1 MQTNHIKTFYDSN
14 KSSLFF
20 ISLIILIGIFSM
32 RNYAFGHYYT
42 PMRSDDGPEFGS
54 IPSSDFAYHASNAYV
69 LKESLENFDIPLWS
83 RYTLGGMPF
92 YAKPQVPAFNFT
104 WLFLIIAPTAW
115 LGLKWSFLFHFLMAG
130 IGMYFFMNYFFKN
143 NPAASFLTALVY
155 MFNGNLNSE
164 ILVAHF
170 NILNVYAFLPLILLF
185 AMKAINEPKWL
196 FYSATAGIFAS
207 LLILGGSPQEAIFA
221 LLFIAFFMALQ
232 AIGKSFIKNMLKL
245 TLCGAVLLAVF
256 FGLSA
261 VKILPTLDLLKTGPR
276 QSGFSFDAL
285 AGDGVFNLSNFHSQM
300 MHIFGIPS
308 VFVLLSLGAIKRK
321 KTLFAVGLLIFAVLI
336 LSKSPLIYA
345 LWKYA
350 PFVNKMRGIYK
361 AIFIFVFPASIL
373 AGIGIAYA
381 AEKWQS
387 RFSGRKL
394 YSRLFYCAA
403 LVLIISSLILPFQ
416 KGQKFADLKSQL
428 EKNQVMQFMSKDNDT
443 FRFKVFE
450 TNGIDWGTDFYS
462 IPLGLQDIYGYD
474 NIWLPDYMPV
484 FLSAANNQ
492 PAKLFAML
500 NMKYMTSTS
509 HVNIPNFTLVNKFEE
524 CGKYLDGIDICQ
536 PKKSDG
542 PYLYKNDIFLP
553 RAFFAQKSILV
564 YGDAANSRDI
574 VYYIMLN
581 NKFDPSGAIAVSSD
595 SAGDLS
601 TDFLKKFDMVLIA
614 GGTLTPQLLENLRS
628 LSKEK
633 IILPDFTK
641 EENTIT
647 EKSLNNALET
657 LNSGISKKI
666 PSPRQFSYSSSD
678 SIEIDTAGREGML
691 FLSELFSSFN
701 GWKAFIDGKETKILR
716 ANNILTAIYVP
727 GGSRRIV
734 LKYEPKSFIR
744 GRNIS
749 LFVLSAMLLIIFYR
763 LFRQKNDKGK
773 NEPDSG
779 NN

>member
-1 MQTNHIKTFYDSN
+1 MHIKNFYALN
-14 KSSLFF
+14 KSHLLY
-20 ISLIILIGIFSM
+20 ILLIILIGITFM
-32 RNYAFGHYYT
+32 RNYAFGAYYT
-42 PMRSDDGPEFGS
+42 PMRSDDGPEFSS

-69 LKESLENFDIPLWS
+69 LKQSLENFDIPLWS
-83 RYTLGGMPF
+83 RYTLSGMPF

-130 IGMYFFMNYFFKN
+130 TGMYFFMNYFLKN
-143 NPAASFLTALVY
+143 NPTASFLAALFY

-185 AMKAINEPKWL
+185 AMKAINEANWL
-196 FYSATAGIFAS
+196 FYSAAAGVFAS

-221 LLFIAFFMALQ
+221 LLFIAFFMGLQ
-232 AIGKSFIKNMLKL
+232 AIGKNFNKRVLKL
-245 TLCGAVLLAVF
+245 SLCGIILIAVF

-300 MHIFGIPS
+300 LHIFGIPS
-308 VFVLLSLGAIKRK
+308 VLVLLSLGALKRK
-321 KTLFAVGLLIFAVLI
+321 KTLFAIALLIFAVLI

-361 AIFIFVFPASIL
+361 AIFMFVLPACIL
-373 AGIGIAYA
+373 AGIGIAYT
-381 AEKWQS
+381 AEKLQS
-387 RFSGRKL
+387 KFGAKKL
-394 YSRLFYCAA
+394 YTWLFYCG
-403 LVLIISSLILPFQ
+403 VLILIIFSLILPFQ
-416 KGQKFADLKSQL
+416 KGQKFADLKFQL

-462 IPLGLQDIYGYD
+462 IPLNLQDIYGYD
-474 NIWLPDYMPV
+474 NIWLPDYMPI

-492 PAKLFAML
+492 PAKLFGML

-509 HVNIPNFTLVNKFEE
+509 PINISNFTLVNKFGE
-524 CGKYLDGIDICQ
+524 CGKYEGGIDICQ
-536 PKKSDG
+536 PRKSDG
-542 PYLYKNDIFLP
+542 PYLYGNKLLLP
-553 RAFFAQKSILV
+553 RVFFVEKSILA
-564 YGDAANSRDI
+564 YGDAANLREI
-574 VYYIMLN
+574 IYYVLLN
-581 NKFDPSGAIAVSSD
+581 NNFDPSETIVVSSD
-595 SAGDLS
+595 SVGDLS
-601 TDFLKKFDMVLIA
+601 IDFLKKFDMVLIA
-614 GGTLTPQLLENLRS
+614 GGTLTPQLLENLRAI
-628 LSKEK
+628 SKEK
-633 IILPDFTK
+633 LIVPDFTK
-641 EENTIT
+641 EESTIT
-647 EKSLNNALET
+647 EKSLNSALES
-657 LNSGISKKI
+657 LNSGIPKKI
-666 PSPRQFSYSSSD
+666 QAPKQFSYISSD
-678 SIEIDTAGREGML
+678 AVEIDVTGKEGML

-716 ANNILTAIYVP
+716 ANNIMTAIYVP
-727 GGSRRIV
+727 VGSKRII

-749 LFVLSAMLLIIFYR
+749 LFALAAMLLIILHR
-763 LFRQKNDKGK
+763 LFRRKNNKSK

-779 NN
+779 NY